1 MSKKRPSK
9 IFEHNFTSEDLSSF
23 IEQLESAY
31 FSMLWEKDSKNEE
44 DLDLLY
50 NLYQSISKIK
60 DILKRKGF
68 SEL

>member
-1 MSKKRPSK
+1 MSQKRSRK

-23 IEQLESAY
+23 VEQLESAY
-31 FSMLWEKDSKNEE
+31 CSMLWEKDGKNEE

-60 DILKRKGF
+60 DMLKRKGF
-68 SEL
+68 SEF